1 VRRERADGVK
11 WSRALARFGK
21 WLTEKFS
28 GKPFSSVYKAILRSN
43 ENIFSLTF
51 VLHCTKRLQMLKTF
65 YGKRFQPKQTE
76 P

>member
-1 VRRERADGVK
+1 MVY
-11 WSRALARFGK
+11 GK
-21 WLTEKFS
+21 IFR
-28 GKPFSSVYKAILRSN
+28 KPFSSVYKAILRSN

-51 VLHCTKRLQMLKTF
+51 VLHCTKRLQMLKMF